1 LAFSTTVSYKQAKL
15 LYLWIPPFTKELYHL
30 VFGRSDW
37 LDCNLIYLSLSGRL
51 GLSASLLCF
60 VTSCCY

>member
-30 VFGRSDW
+30 VFGRSD
-37 LDCNLIYLSLSGRL
+37 
-51 GLSASLLCF
+51 
-60 VTSCCY
+60 